1 MKYEFRPFGKLQPI
15 LVKST
20 GKVYEVGEH
29 PEYKNSRI
37 IEVCDDEG
45 NIHDAFEDE
54 LTPIEVE
61 KQEVVYSEEEVYKIL
76 LKHQSAYRSTVRK
89 TSPLNW
95 SFDIKQWFEQF
106 KKKQI

>member
-1 MKYEFRPFGKLQPI
+1 MKYAFRPFGIKPI
-15 LVKST
+15 LVKPT
-20 GKVYEVGEH
+20 GKIYEVGEH
-29 PEYKNSRI
+29 PYYKDYKI

-45 NIHDAFEDE
+45 NIHDTFEDE

-61 KQEVVYSEEEVYKIL
+61 KQEAVYSEEEVYNIL
-76 LKHQSAYRSTVRK
+76 LKHQSTYRSAVRK
-89 TSPLNW
+89 TSPFNW